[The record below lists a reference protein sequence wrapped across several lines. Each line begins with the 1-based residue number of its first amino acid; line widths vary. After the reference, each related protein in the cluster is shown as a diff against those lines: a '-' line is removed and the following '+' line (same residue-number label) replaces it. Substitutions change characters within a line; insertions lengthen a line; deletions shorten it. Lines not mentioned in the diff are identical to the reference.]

1 MTITCNTCME
11 PIIEDTKYQEWL
23 SLFNFLEVLLSEDY
37 ITQKTY
43 DIMTNRLMTFKTFAY
58 DNERNENID
67 DKSNNKSDV
76 SLRELIINR
85 IVNICE
91 ENETDIELPNNY
103 DNLDDP
109 TLLGLFEM
117 IKYQLV
123 IMDFNKDKEESNV

>member
-11 PIIEDTKYQEWL
+11 PIIEDIKYQEWL

-37 ITQKTY
+37 ITQETY
-43 DIMTNRLMTFKTFAY
+43 EVMTNHLMTFKTFAY
-58 DNERNENID
+58 NNERNENID

-123 IMDFNKDKEESNV
+123 IMDFNKDKEESK

>member
-1 MTITCNTCME
+1 ME

-103 DNLDDP
+103 DKLDDP

-123 IMDFNKDKEESNV
+123 IMDFNKDKEESND